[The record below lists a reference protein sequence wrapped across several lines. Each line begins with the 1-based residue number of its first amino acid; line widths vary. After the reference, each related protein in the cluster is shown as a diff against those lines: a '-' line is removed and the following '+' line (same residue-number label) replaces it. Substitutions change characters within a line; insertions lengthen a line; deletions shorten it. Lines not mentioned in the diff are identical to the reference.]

1 LGCCSGEQLAGLV
14 LPWAE
19 CHQQQQQQQAAGC
32 ARHRTAALAGASRS
46 NARAPRHRLWLPGLA
61 PLARLAAAAR
71 CDGDLGPPRRV
82 PLARHVLRSKK
93 LRTKARPEKNHEE
106 NEHAIQ
112 TLSQKYSLKTP
123 RIKTKLE
130 Q

>member
-1 LGCCSGEQLAGLV
+1 VSSWPAWCCLGPSATSSSSSSRLLVVHATEQLPL
-14 LPWAE
+14 L
-19 CHQQQQQQQAAGC
+19 
-32 ARHRTAALAGASRS
+32 
-46 NARAPRHRLWLPGLA
+46 ARAAATPGRRATASGCPALRRAPPPHAATLTSPR
-61 PLARLAAAAR
+61 
-71 CDGDLGPPRRV
+71 LGEWN
-82 PLARHVLRSKK
+82 LRATSSTPKK

>member
-1 LGCCSGEQLAGLV
+1 VSSWPAWCCLGPSATSSSSSRLLV
-14 LPWAE
+14 VHATEPLP
-19 CHQQQQQQQAAGC
+19 
-32 ARHRTAALAGASRS
+32 LL
-46 NARAPRHRLWLPGLA
+46 ARAAATPGRRATASGCPALRRA
-61 PLARLAAAAR
+61 PPLARLAAAAR